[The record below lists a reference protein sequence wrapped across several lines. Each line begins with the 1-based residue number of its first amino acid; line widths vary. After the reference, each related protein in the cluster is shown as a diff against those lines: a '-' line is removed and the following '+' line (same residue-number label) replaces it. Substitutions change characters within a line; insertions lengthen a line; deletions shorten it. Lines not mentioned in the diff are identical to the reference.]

1 MCPYVPK
8 HHKDSILID
17 EKILK
22 DLTQEELL
30 EL

>member
-17 EKILK
+17 KKILE
-22 DLTQEELL
+22 DLTQEELS